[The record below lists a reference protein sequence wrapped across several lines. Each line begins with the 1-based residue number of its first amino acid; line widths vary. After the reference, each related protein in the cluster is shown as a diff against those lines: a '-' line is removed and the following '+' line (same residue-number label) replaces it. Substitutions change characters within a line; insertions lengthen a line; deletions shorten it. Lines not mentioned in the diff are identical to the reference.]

1 MVQSERKAADVCP
14 SDPPFVKNLGRSDYA
29 KKSVSCYFSRAR
41 SAAEI
46 ATVRKPTQG
55 LTSHRLSWA
64 SPPRERGTDHRP
76 QRTVYHVVGFSST
89 PKCKKNYFDN
99 IAPCIRG

>member
-14 SDPPFVKNLGRSDYA
+14 SDPPFVKNLGRSDFA
-29 KKSVSCYFSRAR
+29 KSQLVAI
-41 SAAEI
+41 SAEPGAPQ

-55 LTSHRLSWA
+55 LTSRKSSWA

-76 QRTVYHVVGFSST
+76 QSTVYHVVGFSST
-89 PKCKKNYFDN
+89 LKGKKTSL
-99 IAPCIRG
+99 II

>member
-1 MVQSERKAADVCP
+1 MVQSKRKAAEVCP
-14 SDPPFVKNLGRSDYA
+14 SDPPFVKNLGRSDFA
-29 KKSVSCYFSRAR
+29 KSQLVAI
-41 SAAEI
+41 SAEPGAPQ

-55 LTSHRLSWA
+55 LTSRKSSWA

-76 QRTVYHVVGFSST
+76 QSTVYHVVGFSST
-89 PKCKKNYFDN
+89 QKSKKNFIDN

>member
-1 MVQSERKAADVCP
+1 MFARRIRRSLKTWDVP
-14 SDPPFVKNLGRSDYA
+14 ITQ
-29 KKSVSCYFSRAR
+29 KSQLVAIL
-41 SAAEI
+41 AEPGAPQ

-89 PKCKKNYFDN
+89 QKGKKTVL
-99 IAPCIRG
+99 II

>member
-1 MVQSERKAADVCP
+1 MFARRIRRSLKTWDVP
-14 SDPPFVKNLGRSDYA
+14 ITQ
-29 KKSVSCYFSRAR
+29 KSQLVAI
-41 SAAEI
+41 SAEPGAPQ

>member
-14 SDPPFVKNLGRSDYA
+14 SDPPFVKNLGRSDFA
-29 KKSVSCYFSRAR
+29 KSQLVAI
-41 SAAEI
+41 SAEPGAPQ

-76 QRTVYHVVGFSST
+76 QSCHGHHLPVNGEPTIDRRVQYTM
-89 PKCKKNYFDN
+89 
-99 IAPCIRG
+99 